1 MKGLVPKK
9 KYEQGWTE
17 VLKFA
22 KVIISE
28 RGFTSHTFKNIS
40 NMYRLDLKEIELLFP
55 NGNNNLVE
63 FALDQLNIELEDY
76 CKNIDLIRLPIH
88 KRIRKILLSKIYL
101 MNKEK
106 IFYKKIFL
114 NLLIPKKNFSLS
126 SQIYKSVDQIWFI
139 AGDSSVDFN
148 FYTKRLILSGIYSRI
163 MLFFFN
169 NNNQKGLEELLDKN
183 LNRVSKIPELKSKLN
198 IFKEYFPK
206 ILKYIRNST

>member
-1 MKGLVPKK
+1 MIKK
-9 KYEQGWTE
+9 SQNKYLFKKRLE

-22 KVIISE
+22 KALISE

-40 NMYRLDLKEIELLFP
+40 NRYSLDLNEIELLFP
-55 NGNNNLVE
+55 NGYNHLVE
-63 FALDQLNIELEDY
+63 FALAQLKTELEDY

-114 NLLIPKKNFSLS
+114 NLLIPKKNFSLP

-139 AGDSSVDFN
+139 AGDTSVDFN

-163 MLFFFN
+163 MIFFFN
-169 NNNQKGLEELLDKN
+169 NNDQEGLEELLDKN
-183 LNRVSKIPELKSKLN
+183 LKRVSKIPELKSKLN

-206 ILKYIRNST
+206 ILKYIRNSN